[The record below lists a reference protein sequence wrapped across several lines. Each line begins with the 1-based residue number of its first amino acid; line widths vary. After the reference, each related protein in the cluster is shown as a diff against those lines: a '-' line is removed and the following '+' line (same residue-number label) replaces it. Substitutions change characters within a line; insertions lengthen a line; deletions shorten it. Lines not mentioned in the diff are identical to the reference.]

1 MYSIFIIYKFGGQL
15 MQIKIALPSKG
26 RISDPSVKL
35 LEKAGIGLKDNT
47 NRKLFSETYDEDISV
62 MFTRAADIPEFVGD
76 GAADLGITGL
86 DLIQEKEADV
96 EILEDLNF
104 GQTRLVLAAPEES
117 NISSISDI
125 KYGAVVATEFPGLT
139 EKHFKT
145 KGILV
150 KIVELSG
157 STEIAPFI
165 GVADIIAD
173 LTSTGTT
180 LKMNHLKIID
190 TILESSIKLIANKT
204 SFKDKNDKIEAIRT
218 GIKGV
223 LDAEGKKLVMMNVAQ
238 EYLDDVKQAMP
249 GLTGPTVSNVL
260 SDNGIMAVHAVV
272 DERDVFN
279 LINQLKK
286 IGARDILV
294 VPIERII

>member
-1 MYSIFIIYKFGGQL
+1 
-15 MQIKIALPSKG
+15 MQIRIALPSKG
-26 RISDPSVKL
+26 RISDPAVKL
-35 LEKAGIGLKDNT
+35 LGKAGIGVKDT
-47 NRKLFSETYDEDISV
+47 ANRRLFSETYDEEINV
-62 MFTRAADIPEFVGD
+62 MFTRAADIPEFVAD
-76 GAADLGITGL
+76 GAADIGMTGL
-86 DLIQEKEADV
+86 DLIEENHASV

-104 GQTRLVLAAPEES
+104 GSAKLVLAVPEDSTIEKV
-117 NISSISDI
+117 SDI
-125 KYGAVVATEFPGLT
+125 KDGALVATEFPNLT
-139 EKHFKT
+139 KRYLKNN
-145 KGILV
+145 GIKV

-190 TILESSIKLIANKT
+190 TILESSIKLIANKKSYKENT
-204 SFKDKNDKIEAIRT
+204 EKIEAIRT

-223 LDAEGKKLVMMNVAQ
+223 LDAEGKKLVMMNVNKMF
-238 EYLDDVKQAMP
+238 LNDVKNAMP

-260 SDNGIMAVHAVV
+260 SDNDIVAVHAVV
-272 DERDVFN
+272 DEKDVFN
-279 LINQLKK
+279 LVNILKK

>member
-1 MYSIFIIYKFGGQL
+1 
-15 MQIKIALPSKG
+15 MQIRIALPSKG
-26 RISDPSVKL
+26 RISDPAVKL
-35 LEKAGIGLKDNT
+35 LEKAGIGLKDT
-47 NRKLFSETYDEDISV
+47 ANRKLFSETNDEEISV
-62 MFTRAADIPEFVGD
+62 MFTRAADIPEFVAD
-76 GAADLGITGL
+76 GAADLGMTGL
-86 DLIQEKEADV
+86 DLIEEKEADV
-96 EILEDLNF
+96 EILEDLKF
-104 GQTRLVLAAPEES
+104 GQTKLVLAAPEES
-117 NISSISDI
+117 DINSLKDI
-125 KYGAVVATEFPGLT
+125 KYGAVVATEFPNLT
-139 EKHFKT
+139 EKYLKS

-180 LKMNHLKIID
+180 LKMNHLRIID
-190 TILESSIKLIANKT
+190 TVLESSIKLIANKK
-204 SFKDKNDKIEAIRT
+204 SFEDKNEKIDAIRT

-223 LDAEGKKLVMMNVAQ
+223 MDAEGKKLVMMNVA
-238 EYLDDVKQAMP
+238 EEFLEDVKKAMP

-260 SDNGIMAVHAVV
+260 SDNGVMAVHAVV
-272 DERDVFN
+272 DEKDVFN
-279 LINQLKK
+279 LVNQLKK

>member
-1 MYSIFIIYKFGGQL
+1 
-15 MQIKIALPSKG
+15 MQIRIALPSKG
-26 RISDPSVKL
+26 RISDPAVKL
-35 LEKAGIGLKDNT
+35 LEKAGIGLKDNI
-47 NRKLFSETYDEDISV
+47 NRKLFSETIDEDISV
-62 MFTRAADIPEFVGD
+62 MFTRAADIPEFVAD
-76 GAADLGITGL
+76 GAADMGMTGL
-86 DLIQEKEADV
+86 DLIKEKEVNV

-104 GQTRLVLAAPEES
+104 GKAKLVLAAPEDS
-117 NISSISDI
+117 DINNLSDI
-125 KYGAVVATEFPGLT
+125 KYVSMVATEFPHLT
-139 EKHFKT
+139 EKYLKT
-145 KGILV
+145 KGLLA

-190 TILESSIKLIANKT
+190 IILESSIQLIANKK
-204 SFKDKNDKIEAIRT
+204 SFQEKNKKIEAIRT

-223 LDAEGKKLVMMNVAQ
+223 LDAEGKKLVMMNVS
-238 EYLDDVKQAMP
+238 EKFLNDVKQAMP

-260 SDNGIMAVHAVV
+260 SDGMMAVHAVV
-272 DERDVFN
+272 DERDVFELVN
-279 LINQLKK
+279 KLKN

-294 VPIERII
+294 IPIERII

>member
-1 MYSIFIIYKFGGQL
+1 MSIR
-15 MQIKIALPSKG
+15 IALPSKG
-26 RISDPSVKL
+26 RISDPAVKL
-35 LEKAGIGLKDNT
+35 LEKSGIGLKDNI
-47 NRKLFSETYDEDISV
+47 NRKLFSETFDENISV
-62 MFTRAADIPEFVGD
+62 MFTRAADIPEFVAD
-76 GAADLGITGL
+76 GAADLGMTGL
-86 DLIQEKEADV
+86 DLIKEKEVDV

-104 GQTRLVLAAPEES
+104 GNAKLVLAAPEDS
-117 NISSISDI
+117 NINNLSDV
-125 KYGAVVATEFPGLT
+125 KYGSTVATEFPNLT
-139 EKHFKT
+139 ERYLKT

-173 LTSTGTT
+173 FTSTGTT

-190 TILESSIKLIANKT
+190 TILESSIKLIANKK
-204 SFKDKNDKIEAIRT
+204 SFKEKNDKIEAIRT

-223 LDAEGKKLVMMNVAQ
+223 LDAKGKKLVMMNVS
-238 EYLDDVKQAMP
+238 EKFLDDVKLAMP

-260 SDNGIMAVHAVV
+260 SNGVMAVHAVV
-272 DERDVFN
+272 DERDVFGLVN
-279 LINQLKK
+279 KLKN

>member
-1 MYSIFIIYKFGGQL
+1 MSVR
-15 MQIKIALPSKG
+15 IALPSKG
-26 RISDPSVKL
+26 RISDPAVKL
-35 LEKAGIGLKDNT
+35 LEKSGIGLKDNI
-47 NRKLFSETYDEDISV
+47 NRKLFSETFDEDISV
-62 MFTRAADIPEFVGD
+62 MFTRAADIPEFVSD
-76 GAADLGITGL
+76 GAADLGMTGL
-86 DLIQEKEADV
+86 DLIKEKEVDV

-104 GQTRLVLAAPEES
+104 GNAKLVLAAPEDS
-117 NISSISDI
+117 NINNLSDI
-125 KYGAVVATEFPGLT
+125 KYGSIVATEFPNLT
-139 EKHFKT
+139 ERYLKT

-190 TILESSIKLIANKT
+190 TILESSIKLIANKK
-204 SFKDKNDKIEAIRT
+204 SFKEKNDKIEAIRT

-223 LDAEGKKLVMMNVAQ
+223 LDAEGKKLVMMNVS
-238 EYLDDVKQAMP
+238 EKFLDDVKLAMP

-260 SDNGIMAVHAVV
+260 SDGVMAVHAVV
-272 DERDVFN
+272 DERDVFELVN
-279 LINQLKK
+279 KLKN